1 MMSVC
6 ECRWKICFED
16 YWWYVILKYVD
27 NYEYIDELDV
37 NIDLMYV
44 NIHYYTIWYYD
55 NIYRVVL
62 WLDCTNLIYCEYID
76 YINDL
81 VSYYDDECILI

>member
-1 MMSVC
+1 
-6 ECRWKICFED
+6 
-16 YWWYVILKYVD
+16 VILKYVD

-44 NIHYYTIWYYD
+44 NIHYYTILYYD

-62 WLDCTNLIYCEYID
+62 WFDFTNLIYCEYID